1 MTFEA
6 IVSAYIHDHRAYAR
20 DEMRFFESQP
30 SLVQAITNAVQ
41 PGGRKH
47 EHQYRIPSALLDEAE
62 RRLEVATANLVQAPG
77 FDTLHGLVD
86 SKIGR
91 IRGIGPL
98 TVYDIAHR
106 LGAFF
111 GKTPVLVYLHS
122 GAKTG
127 AAALGFRGKAICRDV
142 LPVAFLRLS
151 ATEIEDCLC
160 LYSDHLRGD
169 GIRPRHF
176 RRSSHC
182 RDTTFPRERSC

>member
-6 IVSAYIHDHRAYAR
+6 IVSAYIHDHRADAR

-30 SLVQAITNAVQ
+30 SLVDAIRNAVR

-62 RRLEVATANLVQAPG
+62 RRLKVATANLVQAPD
-77 FDTLHGLVD
+77 FATLHALID

-91 IRGIGPL
+91 LPGIGPL

-106 LGAFF
+106 LGAFL

-127 AAALGFRGKAICRDV
+127 AAALGFRGKAIRPEV
-142 LPVAFLRLS
+142 LPAAFLRLS

-169 GIRPRHF
+169 GIRTRHF
-176 RRSSHC
+176 RHPSHC
-182 RDTTFPRERSC
+182 RDITFPRERRY